1 MDSLGG
7 FFVLQEYILKVEV
20 LVSSGHKLCQIW
32 NTSIVSCI
40 DIDIDQVLI
49 VDIVLNKVYYQE
61 SYILII

>member
-1 MDSLGG
+1 MDSLGV
-7 FFVLQEYILKVEV
+7 FFVLQEYILKVQV
-20 LVSSGHKLCQIW
+20 FVSSGHKLCQIW

-49 VDIVLNKVYYQE
+49 VDIVLSKVYYQE

>member
-1 MDSLGG
+1 MDSLGV
-7 FFVLQEYILKVEV
+7 FFVLQEYILKVQV
-20 LVSSGHKLCQIW
+20 FVSSGHKFCQIW
-32 NTSIVSCI
+32 NTCIVSCI